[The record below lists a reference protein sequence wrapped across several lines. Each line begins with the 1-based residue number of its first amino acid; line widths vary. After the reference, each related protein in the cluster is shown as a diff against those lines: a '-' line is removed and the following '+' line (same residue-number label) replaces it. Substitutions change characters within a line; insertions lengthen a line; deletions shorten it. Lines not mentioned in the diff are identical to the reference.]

1 MESADADRAIVI
13 QREMSSAAFWRGED
27 CMCITEGRL
36 RDTRAIDQSATTRP
50 PAAAAQRGKP
60 DPGAERPSRVLVV
73 DDNVDLAR
81 GLARLLQIHGH
92 DVRVAYD
99 GPTGLDEAKNS
110 KPDIV
115 LLDIGLPGMDGYQLA
130 AQLRRDESI
139 KDVTLIAISG
149 YGQEEDLRL
158 AREAGFDH
166 HLVKPIVSDDLIKLL
181 KESAR

>member
-1 MESADADRAIVI
+1 M
-13 QREMSSAAFWRGED
+13 
-27 CMCITEGRL
+27 
-36 RDTRAIDQSATTRP
+36 
-50 PAAAAQRGKP
+50 
-60 DPGAERPSRVLVV
+60 V
-73 DDNVDLAR
+73 DDNVDLVR

-99 GPTGLDEAKNS
+99 GPTGLEQARSS
-110 KPDIV
+110 KPDVV

-130 AQLRRDESI
+130 AHLRRDESI
-139 KDVTLIAISG
+139 KDATLIAISG

-166 HLVKPIVSDDLIKLL
+166 HLVKPIVSDDLIRLL

>member
-1 MESADADRAIVI
+1 M
-13 QREMSSAAFWRGED
+13 G
-27 CMCITEGRL
+27 ITESRSRDPRAFEQSSGR
-36 RDTRAIDQSATTRP
+36 A
-50 PAAAAQRGKP
+50 
-60 DPGAERPSRVLVV
+60 PGASNWSKREPASDRPARVLVV

-99 GPTGLDEAKNS
+99 GPTGLDAARNS
-110 KPDIV
+110 QPDVV

-130 AQLRRDESI
+130 AHLRKDETV
-139 KDVTLIAISG
+139 KDATLIAISG

-181 KESAR
+181 KDRAR